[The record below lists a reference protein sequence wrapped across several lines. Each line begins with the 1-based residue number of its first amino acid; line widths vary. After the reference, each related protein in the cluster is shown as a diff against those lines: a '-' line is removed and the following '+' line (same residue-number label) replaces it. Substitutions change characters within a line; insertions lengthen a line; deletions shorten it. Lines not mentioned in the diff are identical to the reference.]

1 MRRLATSLL
10 GSASSLCSR
19 TVRIGN
25 VELSPVGG
33 QAALLPSPASLRG
46 VAFSDSQHALEII
59 QWLMKKQTLRQDAM
73 LLGSHPAALR
83 QLVFRFAELTEREVE
98 VVSISRDTTESD
110 LKQRRELVGG
120 GSVEYV
126 NQPVVEAALRGRLL
140 VLEGLEKAERNLLPI
155 INNLLENREM
165 ALEDGGFLMHP
176 DRVDALRR
184 DGMSDAELASRRLLR
199 VSPDF
204 MVVAL
209 GLPVPRF
216 PGTPMDPPLRSRFQA
231 RVVPAPPAAARK
243 AVLAE
248 LAPTA
253 ASELAKAVDA
263 FDALDAMHAT
273 RAGGG
278 GGSADLS
285 MPCPPAAT
293 LVSMAKLISVFPG
306 APLATLLSRLLPH
319 AASTPEV
326 RSLLARLEL
335 PIASDGG
342 SGGAAPYVF
351 EDISVEGSAEGSR
364 VAEAVW
370 TAAIGAERVR
380 TTLACGPHLGRRAGA
395 HCDGLEGG
403 LLADLPRQ
411 SALFSAMLQDHA
423 VGMDMCL
430 IGPKGSGK
438 TAAARRF
445 ASALGYDGVTV
456 YCYADL
462 SARDLL
468 QRRVTAHDGSTRW
481 EHSEPVR
488 AALDGE
494 LLVLDNVH
502 RLPPGVLAATL
513 GRLLTDRELQL
524 PDGTRLVPRARYDAL
539 LAASAGDALAAAA
552 VCGKLVPIH
561 PAFRVLAT
569 AEPPQAWAEEASSSA
584 GAAAGG
590 SGSWLG
596 SEVLGLFHFHRVER
610 LDLADTEA
618 LVAHQASAAAAAA
631 SFSVEPRRAAMARSQ
646 LLSLHELLV
655 QTSTRHSLGLST
667 RGLLRV
673 ARHASHYPAD
683 VSSTVMREIAGRQG
697 ALSESA
703 ELELSELM
711 RRAGLPA
718 AAAAAARVDLPPP
731 RREAAPDGTESV
743 VLGDVRLGGI
753 MPAARPELVPDVLF
767 YDSPRHSLV
776 LQSML
781 KDWTVGAHLLLIGSQ
796 GVGKNKLVDRMLG
809 LLRREREYMQLHRD
823 VTVAAL
829 TQTPTLVDG
838 KLQWE
843 DCAALPES
851 RAHSRSTPSPHPHA
865 CPC

>member
-1 MRRLATSLL
+1 
-10 GSASSLCSR
+10 
-19 TVRIGN
+19 
-25 VELSPVGG
+25 
-33 QAALLPSPASLRG
+33 
-46 VAFSDSQHALEII
+46 
-59 QWLMKKQTLRQDAM
+59 
-73 LLGSHPAALR
+73 
-83 QLVFRFAELTEREVE
+83 
-98 VVSISRDTTESD
+98 
-110 LKQRRELVGG
+110 
-120 GSVEYV
+120 
-126 NQPVVEAALRGRLL
+126 
-140 VLEGLEKAERNLLPI
+140 
-155 INNLLENREM
+155 
-165 ALEDGGFLMHP
+165 
-176 DRVDALRR
+176 
-184 DGMSDAELASRRLLR
+184 
-199 VSPDF
+199 
-204 MVVAL
+204 
-209 GLPVPRF
+209 
-216 PGTPMDPPLRSRFQA
+216 
-231 RVVPAPPAAARK
+231 
-243 AVLAE
+243 
-248 LAPTA
+248 
-253 ASELAKAVDA
+253 
-263 FDALDAMHAT
+263 
-273 RAGGG
+273 
-278 GGSADLS
+278 
-285 MPCPPAAT
+285 
-293 LVSMAKLISVFPG
+293 MAKLISVFPG
-306 APLATLLSRLLPH
+306 APLATLLPRLLPH

-342 SGGAAPYVF
+342 SGGAAPYAF
-351 EDISVEGSAEGSR
+351 ESISVEGSVEGTR

-370 TAAIGAERVR
+370 TATIGAERVR
-380 TTLACGPHLGRRAGA
+380 TTLACGPHLGRRSGA
-395 HCDGLEGG
+395 HCHGLEGG

-468 QRRVTAHDGSTRW
+468 QRRVTAQDGSTRW

-569 AEPPQAWAEEASSSA
+569 AEPPQAWAEEASA

-596 SEVLGLFHFHRVER
+596 SEALGLFHFHRVER

-631 SFSVEPRRAAMARSQ
+631 SLSVEPRGAALARSQ
-646 LLSLHELLV
+646 LLSLHQLLV
-655 QTSTRHSLGLST
+655 QTSTRHALGLST
-667 RGLLRV
+667 RGLLRA
-673 ARHASHYPAD
+673 ARHASLYPAD

-711 RRAGLPA
+711 RRAGLPT
-718 AAAAAARVDLPPP
+718 AAAAAARVDLPPL

-753 MPAARPELVPDVLF
+753 TPAARPELVPDVLF

-843 DCAALPES
+843 DCTALPES
-851 RAHSRSTPSPHPHA
+851 RAHSRMRGIPHTPTCALPLHTSTCVPVLSRLRDRISSAQRLWCAPSQRAVCSWWTKPTRRHSRWSPYCGA
-865 CPC
+865 C

>member
-10 GSASSLCSR
+10 GR

-33 QAALLPSPASLRG
+33 LAALLPSPASLRG

-278 GGSADLS
+278 GGGGSADLS

-293 LVSMAKLISVFPG
+293 LVSMAQLISVFPG

-673 ARHASHYPAD
+673 ARLASHYPAD

>member
-1 MRRLATSLL
+1 M
-10 GSASSLCSR
+10 
-19 TVRIGN
+19 
-25 VELSPVGG
+25 
-33 QAALLPSPASLRG
+33 
-46 VAFSDSQHALEII
+46 
-59 QWLMKKQTLRQDAM
+59 
-73 LLGSHPAALR
+73 
-83 QLVFRFAELTEREVE
+83 
-98 VVSISRDTTESD
+98 
-110 LKQRRELVGG
+110 
-120 GSVEYV
+120 
-126 NQPVVEAALRGRLL
+126 
-140 VLEGLEKAERNLLPI
+140 
-155 INNLLENREM
+155 
-165 ALEDGGFLMHP
+165 
-176 DRVDALRR
+176 
-184 DGMSDAELASRRLLR
+184 
-199 VSPDF
+199 
-204 MVVAL
+204 
-209 GLPVPRF
+209 
-216 PGTPMDPPLRSRFQA
+216 
-231 RVVPAPPAAARK
+231 
-243 AVLAE
+243 
-248 LAPTA
+248 
-253 ASELAKAVDA
+253 
-263 FDALDAMHAT
+263 
-273 RAGGG
+273 
-278 GGSADLS
+278 
-285 MPCPPAAT
+285 
-293 LVSMAKLISVFPG
+293 
-306 APLATLLSRLLPH
+306 
-319 AASTPEV
+319 
-326 RSLLARLEL
+326 
-335 PIASDGG
+335 
-342 SGGAAPYVF
+342 
-351 EDISVEGSAEGSR
+351 
-364 VAEAVW
+364 
-370 TAAIGAERVR
+370 
-380 TTLACGPHLGRRAGA
+380 
-395 HCDGLEGG
+395 
-403 LLADLPRQ
+403 
-411 SALFSAMLQDHA
+411 
-423 VGMDMCL
+423 
-430 IGPKGSGK
+430 
-438 TAAARRF
+438 
-445 ASALGYDGVTV
+445 
-456 YCYADL
+456 
-462 SARDLL
+462 
-468 QRRVTAHDGSTRW
+468 
-481 EHSEPVR
+481 
-488 AALDGE
+488 
-494 LLVLDNVH
+494 LDNVH